1 MPVRQLPESIVNRIA
16 AGEVVERPAS
26 VVKELIENA
35 LDAGATRIDVLTDG
49 GGRRLVRVTDDGAGM
64 TRADLALS
72 VDRHATSKL
81 AGDDLMSIATL
92 GFRGE
97 ALPSIAAVSRLL
109 LETRVAEEPERLMRL
124 VQEREERLEEI
135 KDNFGSLIP
144 ELRSLMEKGGNRP
157 TSKFYEGKTG
167 IKQILEDVLATTDLS
182 EIKEYYIYSATN
194 VSDDIN
200 AAYPNFTKYRIRKK
214 IRVKAISL
222 AEGGGLSGLD
232 ERRWL
237 GTKEDSATY
246 SLIYNG
252 KVAFI
257 SRDTQNK
264 PVGVIIENNLIYDT
278 QKLIFLQLWKCLK

>member
-1 MPVRQLPESIVNRIA
+1 MELTVFKKLGLSDKEIKVYLGLIKSGAISVRGLSEKVSLNR
-16 AGEVVERPAS
+16 GTVYDMLKRLQEKGLAS
-26 VVKELIENA
+26 FYLQ
-35 LDAGATRIDVLTDG
+35 
-49 GGRRLVRVTDDGAGM
+49 
-64 TRADLALS
+64 
-72 VDRHATSKL
+72 
-81 AGDDLMSIATL
+81 
-92 GFRGE
+92 
-97 ALPSIAAVSRLL
+97 
-109 LETRVAEEPERLMRL
+109 ETKQKFVAEEPERLMRL

-264 PVGVIIENNLIYDT
+264 PVGVIIENNLIYET
-278 QKLIFLQLWKCLK
+278 QKLIFNELWKCLK

>member
-1 MPVRQLPESIVNRIA
+1 MELTVFKKLGLSDKEIKVYLGLIKSGAISVRGLSEKVSLNR
-16 AGEVVERPAS
+16 GTVYDMLKRLQEKGLAS
-26 VVKELIENA
+26 FYLQ
-35 LDAGATRIDVLTDG
+35 
-49 GGRRLVRVTDDGAGM
+49 
-64 TRADLALS
+64 
-72 VDRHATSKL
+72 
-81 AGDDLMSIATL
+81 
-92 GFRGE
+92 
-97 ALPSIAAVSRLL
+97 
-109 LETRVAEEPERLMRL
+109 ETKQKFVAEEPERLMRL